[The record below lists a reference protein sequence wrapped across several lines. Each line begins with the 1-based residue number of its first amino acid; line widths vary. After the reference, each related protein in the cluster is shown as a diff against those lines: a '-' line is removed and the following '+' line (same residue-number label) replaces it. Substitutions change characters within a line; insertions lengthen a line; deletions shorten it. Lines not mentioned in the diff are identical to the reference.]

1 MNKYSAVMGVL
12 ESEASKLNGLINSKH
27 SLIDVNHLIHTDID
41 PIQKEYPNLNKF
53 KNIFNAVD
61 SKQISKLMDKQLTD
75 QLEILEKSCIISKGV
90 KFDHMKVAYNHI
102 MSNVSKEDFN
112 ALIDATVEDYSL
124 FRSNIFPL
132 FFFIILLS
140 IYTKD
145 YKMLFKVYLV
155 YGIYVYSILWKK
167 YFKNCSPEL
176 MNSALSIAHKSS
188 LFAMKYKEGGHTAVV
203 EFMIIS
209 EINKLV
215 GMINSN
221 KLTDVSLSRSIS
233 YIKTR
238 TNQTLKNFSNSAY
251 YKVMNDDNIDQSVDM
266 QKIHGIISNT
276 INMHSKTYNINDHAL
291 NKVFHEMNIPDSIKK
306 DTVKL
311 IKLSV
316 GMNEDSRYIEQLRS
330 LYTKLIVALFDNA
343 GNSNGTGFNI
353 CSYKFFTKMSSL
365 LNSRGKSIKV
375 NEIKSNIS
383 EIIEYIMEKNELEL
397 DMNIR
402 KVFYYRILFSRY
414 LYLFYMRPGNCQD

>member
-1 MNKYSAVMGVL
+1 MNKYSAVMGIL
-12 ESEASKLNGLINSKH
+12 ESEASKLDGLINSKH
-27 SLIDVNHLIHTDID
+27 SLTDINYLIHTDID

-90 KFDHMKVAYNHI
+90 KFDYMKVAYNHI
-102 MSNVSKEDFN
+102 MSNVSKDDFN
-112 ALIDATVEDYSL
+112 SLINTYVEDYSL

-145 YKMLFKVYLV
+145 YKMLFKIYFI

-176 MNSALSIAHKSS
+176 MNSALNIAHKSS
-188 LFAMKYKEGGHTAVV
+188 LFAMKYKEGGHTAVI
-203 EFMIIS
+203 EFIIIS

-221 KLTDVSLSRSIS
+221 TLTDVSLSRSIS
-233 YIKTR
+233 YIKSR
-238 TNQTLKNFSNSAY
+238 INQTLKNFSNSAY
-251 YKVMNDDNIDQSVDM
+251 YKVMNDDTIDQSMDM
-266 QKIHGIISNT
+266 QKIHSIIANT
-276 INMHSKTYNINDHAL
+276 INMHSKTYKINDYAL
-291 NKVFHEMNIPDSIKK
+291 NKVFHGMNIPESIKK
-306 DTVKL
+306 DTIQL

-316 GMNEDSRYIEQLRS
+316 SMNEDSRYIEQLRS
-330 LYTKLIVALFDNA
+330 LYTKLIIALFDN
-343 GNSNGTGFNI
+343 NNNINI
-353 CSYKFFTKMSSL
+353 CSYKFFTQMSSL

-383 EIIEYIMEKNELEL
+383 EIIEYIMEKNEFNL

-402 KVFYYRILFSRY
+402 KIFYYRILFSRY
-414 LYLFYMRPGNCQD
+414 LYLFYMRPGNCQG